1 MTDSPGYRPAVDRGL
16 RSDAEQLLRDEAVD
30 VIDLHLDTYI
40 ASRIARRDLQKRHR
54 LGGPLDHRLYGMVDL
69 PSAIE
74 AGMTGGMWS
83 ITTNPFRPAKA
94 RQRAFHRNLRGIQ
107 AEFER
112 RPDRARVVR
121 TVDEYRAA
129 RAVGRHGAFIAVQG
143 GNAVEHDPSLLDDM
157 PGDLVC
163 RITLVHLTDSG
174 FGATSAPAPSLP
186 FLRRRHEGLT
196 DLGRDFVRRCNAA
209 RILVDLAHISRR
221 GFDDALAVHDPD
233 LPPIVTHTG
242 IDEVNRHWRNLTDH
256 QVRAIAERGGTVGIM
271 YQSSFLGEPYWGG
284 RCEAVVDHAQHVIDL
299 VGDDHV
305 SLGSD
310 WDGAIMPPRDLRRPS
325 DLPNVVE
332 AMLRR
337 GWSHE
342 RCRKVLGTNALR
354 VIGAVRP

>member
-1 MTDSPGYRPAVDRGL
+1 MDSAL
-16 RSDAEQLLRDEAVD
+16 LAEAESLLQDPDVD

-69 PSAIE
+69 PSAIDS
-74 AGMTGGMWS
+74 GMTGGMWS

-121 TVDEYRAA
+121 NATEYRAA
-129 RAVGRHGAFIAVQG
+129 RAEGLHGSFIAVQG
-143 GNAVEHDPSLLDDM
+143 GNAIEHDPSLLDAM

-174 FGATSAPAPSLP
+174 IGATSAPAPRVPGLGRTS
-186 FLRRRHEGLT
+186 EGLT
-196 DLGRDFVRRCNAA
+196 DLGRDYVRRCNAA
-209 RILVDLAHISRR
+209 RILVDLAHISRQ
-221 GFDDALAVHDPD
+221 GFDDVLAVHDPD

-242 IDEVNRHWRNLTDH
+242 IDAVNGHWRNLTDH

-284 RCEAVVDHAQHVIDL
+284 RCEAVVDHAQHVVDL

-310 WDGAIMPPRDLRRPS
+310 WDGAIMPPRDLRRPA
-325 DLPNVVE
+325 DLPNLVG

-337 GWSHE
+337 GWSGD
-342 RCRKVLGTNALR
+342 RCRKVLGANALR
-354 VIGAVRP
+354 VIAAVRP

>member
-1 MTDSPGYRPAVDRGL
+1 MDRPLA
-16 RSDAEQLLRDEAVD
+16 DAAALLADPDVD

-54 LGGPLDHRLYGMVDL
+54 LGGPLHYRLYGMVDL
-69 PSAIE
+69 PSAID

-83 ITTNPFRPAKA
+83 ITTNPFRPARA
-94 RQRAFHRNLRGIQ
+94 RQRAFLRNLRGIQ

-121 TVDEYRAA
+121 TVSEYRAA
-129 RAVGRHGAFIAVQG
+129 RAEGRHGAFIAVQG
-143 GNAVEHDPSLLDDM
+143 GNAIEHDPSLVERIPD
-157 PGDLVC
+157 DLVS

-174 FGATSAPAPSLP
+174 IGATSAPSAGVPGLTRSA
-186 FLRRRHEGLT
+186 EGLT
-196 DLGRDFVRRCNAA
+196 DLGRDYVRRCNAA
-209 RILVDLAHISRR
+209 RILVDLAHISRQ

-242 IDEVNRHWRNLTDH
+242 IDAVHSHWRNLTDH
-256 QVRAIAERGGTVGIM
+256 QIRAVAERGGTVGIM

-284 RCEAVVDHAQHVIDL
+284 RCEAVLDHAQHVIDL

-310 WDGAIMPPRDLRRPS
+310 WDGAIMPPRDLRRPA
-325 DLPNVVE
+325 DLPNLVGG
-332 AMLRR
+332 MLRR
-337 GWSHE
+337 GWSVD

-354 VIGAVRP
+354 VLEAVRP

>member
-1 MTDSPGYRPAVDRGL
+1 MDR
-16 RSDAEQLLRDEAVD
+16 LLEEATALLTEPDVD

-69 PSAIE
+69 PSAID

-94 RQRAFHRNLRGIQ
+94 RLRAFHRNLRGIQ

-112 RPDRARVVR
+112 RPDRAEVVR
-121 TVDEYRAA
+121 SVAEYRTA
-129 RAVGRHGAFIAVQG
+129 RSAGRHGAFVVVQG
-143 GNAVEHDPSLLDDM
+143 GNAIEHDPTLLDRM
-157 PGDLVC
+157 PDDLIT

-174 FGATSAPAPSLP
+174 IGATSAPSPALP
-186 FLRRRHEGLT
+186 GLRRRNPGLT
-196 DLGRDFVRRCNAA
+196 DLGRDFVERCNAA
-209 RILVDLAHISRR
+209 RILVDLAHISRP

-242 IDEVNRHWRNLTDH
+242 VDAVTPHWRNLTDH
-256 QVRAIAERGGTVGIM
+256 QIRAIADRGGTVGIM

-284 RCEAVVDHAQHVIDL
+284 RCEAVLEHAQHVIDL
-299 VGDDHV
+299 VGDEHV

-325 DLPNVVE
+325 DLPNLV
-332 AMLRR
+332 AGMLRR
-337 GWSHE
+337 GWTEE
-342 RCRKVLGTNALR
+342 RCRRVLGTNALR
-354 VIGAVRP
+354 VIAGVRP

>member
-1 MTDSPGYRPAVDRGL
+1 MDR
-16 RSDAEQLLRDEAVD
+16 LLHEAAALLADPDVD

-54 LGGPLDHRLYGMVDL
+54 LGGPLHYRLYGMVDL
-69 PSAIE
+69 PSAID

-112 RPDRARVVR
+112 RADRARVVR
-121 TVDEYRAA
+121 SVAEYREA
-129 RAVGRHGAFIAVQG
+129 RSAGRHGAFIAVQG
-143 GNAVEHDPSLLDDM
+143 GNAIEHDPTLLDRV
-157 PGDLVC
+157 PGDLVT
-163 RITLVHLTDSG
+163 RITLMHLTDSG
-174 FGATSAPAPSLP
+174 IGATSAPSPALP
-186 FLRRRHEGLT
+186 GMRRSEPGLT

-209 RILVDLAHISRR
+209 RILVDLAHISRP

-242 IDEVNRHWRNLTDH
+242 VDAVTPHWRNLTDH
-256 QVRAIAERGGTVGIM
+256 QIGAIAERGGTIGTM

-284 RCEAVVDHAQHVIDL
+284 RCEAVLDHAQHVIDL
-299 VGDDHV
+299 VGDEHV

-325 DLPNVVE
+325 DLPNLV
-332 AMLRR
+332 AGMLRR
-337 GWSHE
+337 GWSVE
-342 RCRKVLGTNALR
+342 RCRRVLGTNALR